1 LHLQAVLDA
10 GATRSGQALEEDAV
24 NSQRGRTKVSFY
36 RKTDGAHV
44 RVLTWLLDV
53 RPSCEKVSVFVR
65 FGDIEIKDSFAN
77 EAETTLPSARVQILS
92 RSLDE
97 GQAVDFE
104 LEDLAGVSLAL

>member
-1 LHLQAVLDA
+1 
-10 GATRSGQALEEDAV
+10 
-24 NSQRGRTKVSFY
+24 
-36 RKTDGAHV
+36 
-44 RVLTWLLDV
+44 
-53 RPSCEKVSVFVR
+53 VSVFVR

-77 EAETTLPSARVQILS
+77 EAETTLPSARAVQILS